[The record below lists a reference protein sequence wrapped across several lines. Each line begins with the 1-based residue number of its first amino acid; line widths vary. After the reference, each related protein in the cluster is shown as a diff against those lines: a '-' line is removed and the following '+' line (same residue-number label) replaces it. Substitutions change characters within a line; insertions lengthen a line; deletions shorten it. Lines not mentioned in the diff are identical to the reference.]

1 MKKIPQRSC
10 VVCRTKKDKNEL
22 IRIVKNKNNEI
33 NIDEKGK
40 LEGKGAYICDSID
53 CFEKSKKVKAL
64 ERALEVEIPNEIFE
78 KLRERVNK

>member
-33 NIDEKGK
+33 NIDKTGK
-40 LEGKGAYICDSID
+40 MEGRGAYICDSMN
-53 CFEKSKKVKAL
+53 CFEKNKKTKAL
-64 ERALEVEIPNEIFE
+64 ERALEAELPEELFE
-78 KLRERVNK
+78 NLRERINK